1 MIGTELLKGQ
11 GLGNQLFCYV
21 TTRCIALKHGY
32 DFSILGREQ
41 LGNNIHSQK
50 GLYFMNLDLG
60 VPSQKSD
67 YIEQYWEKEDRLF
80 LPNSKHDLTHGAYI
94 TGVDEAILNIKDN
107 VLIGGNLQAED
118 YFKEYK
124 DEIKKWLKVESEYDS
139 YKYSRD
145 NLCIINM
152 RGGEYESSPELYLS
166 KKYWVHAIAQM
177 KKVRQDMEFLIVTD
191 DVRAANKML
200 PDIPAIHG
208 SLHED
213 YVCIKNARY
222 LILSNSSFAFFPVF
236 TSETLKMVIAPKYW
250 ARHNVSDGY
259 WASEQNI
266 YEGFCYMDRKGKLF
280 TAEECRAELAQYKQ
294 VSKRYG
300 NLNIRPIGIK
310 LLLYKVK
317 SRYIYGRAYLIKIWR
332 GVMRRLKR
340 VEISPMR

>member
-1 MIGTELLKGQ
+1 MLGTELLKGQ

-21 TTRCIALKHGY
+21 TTRCIALKNGY
-32 DFSILGREQ
+32 EFSILGREQ

-50 GLYFMNLDLG
+50 GLYFMKLDLG
-60 VPSQKSD
+60 VPSQKGD
-67 YIEQYWEKEDRLF
+67 YSEQYWEKEDRLF

-124 DEIKKWLKVESEYDS
+124 DEIKKWLKVEPEYDS

-152 RGGEYESSPELYLS
+152 RGGEYESSPELYLTG
-166 KKYWVHAIAQM
+166 KYWANAIAHM
-177 KKVRQDMEFLIVTD
+177 KKMRQDMEFLIVTD

-200 PDIPAIHG
+200 PGIPAIHG

-213 YVCIKNARY
+213 YVYIKNAGY

-236 TSETLKMVIAPKYW
+236 TSETVKMAIAPKYW

-266 YEGFCYMDRKGKLF
+266 YEEFHYMDRKGKLF
-280 TAEECRAELAQYKQ
+280 TAKECRAELAQYKLE
-294 VSKRYG
+294 SKRYS
-300 NLNIRPIGIK
+300 NLNIKPVGLKMK
-310 LLLYKVK
+310 LYRLKSWYLYKK
-317 SRYIYGRAYLIKIWR
+317 YYMQKIWR
-332 GVMRRLKR
+332 GVMRRMKKL
-340 VEISPMR
+340 VER